1 MVYIRTFALKR
12 QAKKVGYESD
22 GTESLYEKL
31 KISIFSLLFFSIF
44 ESYFFLDLRLL
55 TIRANEIVRRLI
67 IIYLNETS
75 ILKRFREFFMES
87 DIECKSMSP

>member
-1 MVYIRTFALKR
+1 MVYIRTFALKG

-44 ESYFFLDLRLL
+44 ESYFFLDLCLL
-55 TIRANEIVRRLI
+55 TISANEIVRNPI
-67 IIYLNETS
+67 IIYLNKTA
-75 ILKRFREFFMES
+75 ILKRFRGFFMES
-87 DIECKSMSP
+87 DIECKSISP